1 MVPDAGEVVTLDDD
15 LLHALGYGSPWEQLA
30 LRLPPY
36 VVAKRLEPIA
46 SPLTASQRREVT
58 KWHRAGHAPAIIA
71 RRLGVTIPAVRA
83 WIAARG
89 TRSHA
94 RGDVRAA

>member
-1 MVPDAGEVVTLDDD
+1 MTLDDD

-46 SPLTASQRREVT
+46 STLTPAQRREAT
-58 KWHRAGHAPAIIA
+58 KWHRRGHAPAVIA
-71 RRLGVTIPAVRA
+71 RRLGVTHQAVRA
-83 WIAARG
+83 WIGARA
-89 TRSHA
+89 TRSTT
-94 RGDVRAA
+94 RSDVRAA